1 MAEAERE
8 RPAGWLQP
16 LTERR
21 ASWLELFVD
30 LVFVV
35 SVAQLSHAL
44 VDEPTVGGFLEFAAA
59 FVPVWWAWVGFTFYA
74 DRFETDDALYRL
86 LMLTGMLALAA
97 LAVNVPYA
105 FDDASTAF
113 ALSYVAVRAVLV
125 LLYARAR
132 SRTPAAR
139 PLIHLY
145 MSAFTAAIA
154 VWLVSTLV
162 PAPGRYALWAVALAV
177 DLGVPLAL
185 GPRVIPR
192 APIHASHIPERF
204 GLFTL
209 IVFGETVLAVVIGTA
224 ETHWEI
230 RSVVTAAA
238 GFVAVAA
245 LWWLYFD
252 YLDASI
258 LQRSVRAGQLYVY
271 GHLPLLAGLTAV
283 GAGTALAIEEAGE
296 GVLPVGARWAFG
308 GGVAVSVLAMA
319 VIHVG
324 SARSL
329 RDRELWLRLAA
340 AAAAIVLAIFATPA
354 VVVVPLCA
362 ASLAALVAVEVAGH
376 GRRAGTDAVARPD

>member
-1 MAEAERE
+1 MAEAEGE

-21 ASWLELFVD
+21 ASSLELFFD

-35 SVAQLSHAL
+35 SIAQLSHAL
-44 VDEPTVGGFLEFAAA
+44 VDDPTAAGFLKFAGT

-74 DRFETDDALYRL
+74 DRFETDEGVYRVI
-86 LMLTGMLALAA
+86 MLGGMLAVAA
-97 LAVNVPYA
+97 LAVNVPEA
-105 FDDASTAF
+105 FGGGSTAF

-125 LLYARAR
+125 VLYVRARAR
-132 SRTPAAR
+132 FPEAR

-145 MSAFTAAIA
+145 IGAFGTSIGLW
-154 VWLVSTLV
+154 VLSVFV
-162 PAPGRYALWAVALAV
+162 PAPARYALWAAALAV
-177 DLGVPLAL
+177 DLGVPLTF

-209 IVFGETVLAVVIGTA
+209 IVFGETILAVVVGTG
-224 ETHWEI
+224 ETHWEL

-245 LWWLYFD
+245 LWWGYFD
-252 YLDASI
+252 YLDTSI
-258 LQRSVRAGQLYVY
+258 MQRSLRAGQLYVY

-283 GAGTALAIEEAGE
+283 GAGTALAIENAGDP
-296 GVLPVGARWAFG
+296 VLGDGARWAFC
-308 GGVAVSVLAMA
+308 GGVAVSVVAMA

-324 SARSL
+324 SVRSF
-329 RDRELWLRLAA
+329 RDRDVWPRVAA
-340 AAAAIVLAIFATPA
+340 ASAALVLAVLGQSALL
-354 VVVVPLCA
+354 VLPLCA
-362 ASLAALVAVEVAGH
+362 ALLVALVAVEVSGY
-376 GRRAGTDAVARPD
+376 GRRAAAGAEAD

>member
-1 MAEAERE
+1 LAEADGE

-21 ASWLELFVD
+21 ASWVELFVD

-35 SVAQLSHAL
+35 SIAQLSHAL
-44 VDEPTVGGFLEFAAA
+44 VDEPTAIGFLEFGAS

-74 DRFETDDALYRL
+74 DRFEANDAVFRL
-86 LMLTGMLALAA
+86 LMLAGMLAVAA

-105 FDDASTAF
+105 FEDGSRAF
-113 ALSYVAVRAVLV
+113 ALSYVAVRAVLL

-132 SRTPAAR
+132 WRAPEAR

-145 MSAFTAAIA
+145 MTAFTASIA
-154 VWLVSTLV
+154 VWVASVFV
-162 PAPGRYALWAVALAV
+162 PAPARYALWAGALSI

-209 IVFGETVLAVVIGTA
+209 IVFGETILAVVVGTA
-224 ETHWEI
+224 ETHWEL
-230 RSVVTAAA
+230 RSVVVAGA
-238 GFVAVAA
+238 GFVAVSA

-258 LQRSVRAGQLYVY
+258 LERSVRAGQLYVY

-283 GAGTALAIEEAGE
+283 GAGTALAIGEAGE
-296 GVLPVGARWAFG
+296 PDLAAGARWALC
-308 GGVAVSVLAMA
+308 GGVAVSILAMA
-319 VIHVG
+319 AIHLG
-324 SARSL
+324 SVRSL
-329 RDRELWLRLAA
+329 RDRDVWLRGAAAGAALGLAA
-340 AAAAIVLAIFATPA
+340 LDT
-354 VVVVPLCA
+354 
-362 ASLAALVAVEVAGH
+362 AALVAVPVCAALLVALVALEVVGH
-376 GRRAGTDAVARPD
+376 GGRVGARAVGESD